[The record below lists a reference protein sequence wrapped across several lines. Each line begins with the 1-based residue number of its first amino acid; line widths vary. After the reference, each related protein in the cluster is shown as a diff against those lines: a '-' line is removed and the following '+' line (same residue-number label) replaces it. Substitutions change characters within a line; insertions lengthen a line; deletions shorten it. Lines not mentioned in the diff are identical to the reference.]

1 MHSSGGQPAVL
12 CPMDHS
18 GSGRCVKMPCQNV
31 RGSLAQDPS
40 FRQLIVC
47 YMEALLTQTMQSVA
61 CNAVHPV
68 EARCAR
74 WILMMRDRSD
84 SNELSLTQEFLAQI
98 LSVHRSS
105 VALATSTLQQAGFIQ
120 ARRGILPHRS
130 RGAKSASCGASASSA
145 TASKLLPNVLM
156 IWRTTR
162 RTDRGARAVGVDGGP
177 GKGAGPRRA

>member
-1 MHSSGGQPAVL
+1 VSKTFEEAF
-12 CPMDHS
+12 
-18 GSGRCVKMPCQNV
+18 
-31 RGSLAQDPS
+31 AQDPS

-47 YMEALLTQTMQSVA
+47 YMEALLTQTMQFVA

-84 SNELSLTQEFLAQI
+84 SNEVPLTQEFLAQI

-120 ARRGILPHRS
+120 ARRGIIAVIDHEGLE
-130 RGAKSASCGASASSA
+130 SASCECYRLVRDRFES
-145 TASKLLPNVLM
+145 LLPG
-156 IWRTTR
+156 TFS
-162 RTDRGARAVGVDGGP
+162 
-177 GKGAGPRRA
+177 